1 MNNILSNL
9 SFLKNKLILFPI
21 IFIAIVIVVLI
32 SWVWL
37 NQISGTISLTIAPQD
52 SKITLNNTI
61 YSNGDHHVWP
71 GKYTLKIEKEG
82 FETKT
87 LDINIK
93 SKETKKIILALNQ
106 INGDSWYKDHKKD
119 DIIRSGAGYQAIS
132 DKMNILKNNSPIVSN
147 LPYKD
152 NLKNRF
158 TIDYET
164 NSDTTRVEKIKIS
177 INTCLNHNSKLDT
190 IEFRKQSALNWLNSH
205 LKSSEQN
212 KYKIEVINLNCIL

>member
-1 MNNILSNL
+1 
-9 SFLKNKLILFPI
+9 
-21 IFIAIVIVVLI
+21 
-32 SWVWL
+32 
-37 NQISGTISLTIAPQD
+37 
-52 SKITLNNTI
+52 
-61 YSNGDHHVWP
+61 
-71 GKYTLKIEKEG
+71 
-82 FETKT
+82 
-87 LDINIK
+87 
-93 SKETKKIILALNQ
+93 
-106 INGDSWYKDHKKD
+106 
-119 DIIRSGAGYQAIS
+119 
-132 DKMNILKNNSPIVSN
+132 MNILKNNSPIVSN